1 MPSSSSDGS
10 RKRPRVESENE
21 DEASPTKRAA
31 SMEKSLNETDGV
43 GVMSTVNDEIDAYM
57 LEQDDPIDHQAPNG
71 LHPSP
76 QPAPPPI
83 MPRVQ
88 TVPIREKWDAI
99 GLLLF
104 LSVSPICSLMLI
116 SNPPLSRYTQ
126 VHVFKGRR
134 HLVSHLCPL
143 APTVENRV

>member
-1 MPSSSSDGS
+1 
-10 RKRPRVESENE
+10 
-21 DEASPTKRAA
+21 
-31 SMEKSLNETDGV
+31 MEKSLNETDGV
-43 GVMSTVNDEIDAYM
+43 GVMSNVNDEIDAYM
-57 LEQDDPIDHQAPNG
+57 LEQDDPIDHQAPKG

-104 LSVSPICSLMLI
+104 LPVLLICSLMLI
-116 SNPPLSRYTQ
+116 SNHPLSR
-126 VHVFKGRR
+126 
-134 HLVSHLCPL
+134 
-143 APTVENRV
+143 